1 MNQYLNIGSAGSD
14 FFKFREYY
22 SEAEKKEQK
31 LLSVIVLSL
40 LPTLCLA
47 IIATGVFSKYF
58 GILSAILGVSL
69 WLTVTIQVFF
79 MDASDKKAAMKFVD
93 ATAERYGLDILDN
106 IELGSY
112 PTFGSISKFVK
123 DGEII
128 EALWT
133 VADDGVTPLLIK
145 VTSEEVTR
153 DNPKPVPEEKA
164 DKEFT
169 EIFVSKSA

>member
-79 MDASDKKAAMKFVD
+79 MDASDKKALGKFVD
-93 ATAERYGLDILDN
+93 VTLERYSLDKQDN

-112 PTFGSISKFVK
+112 PTFGSVSKFVK
-123 DGEII
+123 NGEII
-128 EALWT
+128 EAIWT
-133 VADDGVTPLLIK
+133 VADDGVTPLLIE
-145 VTSEEVTR
+145 VTSKEVSR
-153 DNPKPVPEEKA
+153 VKSKSAPKEKA

-169 EIFVSKSA
+169 EIFVESV